1 MSAEARREDRVIL
14 HCDANN
20 FFASVE
26 SLARPELKTIPMA
39 VSNSDDRRHGVILA
53 KNELAKPYGVKTG
66 ESVLEALKKCPN
78 LTLVKPH
85 RAQYGEYS
93 RRLNALY
100 QRYTDRV
107 EAASIDES
115 FLDVTD
121 CRTLFGS
128 GEEIANALRK
138 SAREEL
144 GLTISVGVSFNKT
157 FAKLGS
163 DYKKPDATTIL
174 TRDNFR
180 QLLYPLPAGAML
192 GVGGAAETA
201 LRRLGIH
208 TMGDIA
214 AAPRETLVSCLGKFG
229 GAVWDGVMGLDR
241 EEVRRAGEYEPP
253 KSIGNGETFPR
264 DIRGR
269 EEIEISLMALTDS
282 VAQRLRAH
290 GMLARTVSIQIKNPA
305 LKVIQRQ
312 ASLPFPTAA
321 TGALYRAGRDLI
333 FRTWNAE
340 SPIRMLTVTLSGLTD
355 PEDARQLSFFDDE
368 VGESR
373 ESTLCRAVDDIRRR
387 YGADALKPAI
397 LLTRLFGDD
406 DPVR

>member
-1 MSAEARREDRVIL
+1 MAGQMDRVIL

-26 SLARPELKTIPMA
+26 SLARPELKTVPMA

-53 KNELAKPYGVKTG
+53 KNDLAKPFGVKTG
-66 ESVLEALKKCPN
+66 ESVLEALKKCPG

-93 RRLNALY
+93 RKLNALY

-121 CRTLFGS
+121 CQALFGS

-163 DYKKPDATTIL
+163 DYKKPDATTVL
-174 TRDNFR
+174 SRENFR
-180 QLLYPLPAGAML
+180 QILYPLPAGAML
-192 GVGGAAETA
+192 GVGGAAEA
-201 LRRLGIH
+201 SLNRIGIH

-214 AAPRETLVSCLGKFG
+214 AVPRETLVACLGKFG

-241 EEVRRAGEYEPP
+241 ERVKRVGEYEPP

-269 EEIEISLMALTDS
+269 EEIEVALMALTDS

-290 GMLARTVSIQIKNPA
+290 GMVTKTVTVQIKNPS
-305 LKVIQRQ
+305 LKVISRQ
-312 ASLPFPTAA
+312 VALAHPTSA
-321 TGALYRAGRDLI
+321 TLALYRAARDLLLK
-333 FRTWNAE
+333 TWHVEA
-340 SPIRMLTVTLSGLTD
+340 PIRMLTVTLSGLSD
-355 PEDARQLSFFDDE
+355 PEDARQLSLFDDE
-368 VGESR
+368 AGEAR
-373 ESTLCRAVDDIRRR
+373 DERLYHAVDAIRQR
-387 YGADALKPAI
+387 YGTDALKPAI
-397 LLTRLFGDD
+397 LLTQLFNED
-406 DPVR
+406 DPIR